1 MAILLFNDAPI
12 RTAEPGD
19 EDVVLDVLANAST
32 WLRERG
38 IKQWPQRFAAD
49 SVTDQITRGQ
59 ALLVGDPAV
68 ATVVVTDSEP
78 ELWGENAV
86 PAYYIS
92 RLAVTR
98 EAAGRGLGYRILDW
112 VQAAAFDKGWRYV
125 RLATSRDNPGLRR
138 YYEKAGFLH
147 VNDPEEAR
155 WPTSLY
161 ERYR

>member
-1 MAILLFNDAPI
+1 MAILLFNHAPI
-12 RTAEPGD
+12 RTARPGD
-19 EDVVLDVLANAST
+19 EDVVLDLLADAAK
-32 WLRERG
+32 WLRGRG
-38 IKQWPQRFAAD
+38 IEQWPERFPAE
-49 SVTDQITRGQ
+49 SVTGQIHNEE

-68 ATVVVTDSEP
+68 ATVVVTDREP

-92 RLAVTR
+92 RLAVSR
-98 EAAGRGLGYRILDW
+98 AAAGQGLGYRILDW
-112 VQAAAFDKGWRYV
+112 VQAVACAKGRRYV

-147 VNDPEEAR
+147 VGDPDDAR

>member
-1 MAILLFNDAPI
+1 VAILLFNDVPI
-12 RTAEPGD
+12 RTARPGD
-19 EDVVLDVLANAST
+19 EDVVLDLLAGASA
-32 WLRERG
+32 WLRGRG
-38 IKQWPQRFAAD
+38 IEQWPERFPYE
-49 SVTDQITRGQ
+49 SVREQIASDQ

-92 RLAVTR
+92 RLAVAR

-112 VQAAAFDKGWRYV
+112 VQAAAFAQGWRYV

-147 VNDPEEAR
+147 VTDPAAAPY
-155 WPTSLY
+155 PTSLY

>member
-12 RTAEPGD
+12 RTAVPGD
-19 EDVVLDVLANAST
+19 EDVVLDLLAGAAS
-32 WLRERG
+32 WLRGRG
-38 IKQWPQRFAAD
+38 IEQWPERFPME
-49 SVTDQITRGQ
+49 SVRDQIAAGE

-68 ATVVVTDSEP
+68 ASVVVTDSEP
-78 ELWGENAV
+78 ELWGDNAV

-92 RLAVTR
+92 RLVVAR

-112 VQAAAFDKGWRYV
+112 VQAAAFAKGWRYV
-125 RLATSRDNPGLRR
+125 RLAASKDNPGLRR
-138 YYEKAGFLH
+138 YYEKAGFMH
-147 VNDPEEAR
+147 VGDPEDAR

>member
-19 EDVVLDVLANAST
+19 EDVVLDLLADAAA

-38 IKQWPQRFAAD
+38 IEQWPARFPEE
-49 SVTDQITRGQ
+49 SVRDQIAAGE

-78 ELWGENAV
+78 DLWGENAV

-92 RLAVTR
+92 RLVVAR
-98 EAAGRGLGYRILDW
+98 SAAGRRLGHRILDW
-112 VQAAAFDKGWRYV
+112 VQAAAFAKGWRYV
-125 RLATSRDNPGLRR
+125 RLAAPQDNPGLRR

-147 VNDPEEAR
+147 VGDPEDAR